1 MTWLNSTLQIF
12 NFFNSTLSTASDWKT
27 GFLSYY
33 FLFSSLPFMVMI
45 FSGKRLVDGINDQK
59 TVFQILCDFAPTR
72 RQVIS
77 EAMSCYLDIVR
88 GFWFMFYM
96 TLLAPLYPFY
106 YVVTVIV
113 CYIYKKCL
121 DLYYLVYPKRP
132 VFQLDGPD
140 SVIIDDET
148 GLASSYN
155 SRDEFPIGY
164 SGPRVGTLKY

>member
-1 MTWLNSTLQIF
+1 
-12 NFFNSTLSTASDWKT
+12 
-27 GFLSYY
+27 
-33 FLFSSLPFMVMI
+33 MVMI
-45 FSGKRLVDGINDQK
+45 FSGKRLVDGINNQK
-59 TVFQILCDFAPTR
+59 TIFQMLCDFAPTR

-106 YVVTVIV
+106 YVAAVIV
-113 CYIYKKCL
+113 CYIYEKCWE
-121 DLYYLVYPKRP
+121 LYYMIFPQKP
-132 VFQLDGPD
+132 VFQLGGPD
-140 SVIIDDET
+140 SVVTDDET
-148 GLASSYN
+148 GPAST